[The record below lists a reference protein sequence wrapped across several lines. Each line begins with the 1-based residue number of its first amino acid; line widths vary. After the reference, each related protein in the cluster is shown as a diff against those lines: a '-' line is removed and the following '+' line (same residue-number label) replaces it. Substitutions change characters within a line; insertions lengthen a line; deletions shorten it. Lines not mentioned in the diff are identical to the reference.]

1 MIFWGKTHKGGAQCL
16 PEAVF
21 LRLLTGLCEMSS
33 VVKHPLTELLHSQ
46 GGKALATWGTL
57 SESSSYSEEQEQG

>member
-46 GGKALATWGTL
+46 GGKALATWGTP